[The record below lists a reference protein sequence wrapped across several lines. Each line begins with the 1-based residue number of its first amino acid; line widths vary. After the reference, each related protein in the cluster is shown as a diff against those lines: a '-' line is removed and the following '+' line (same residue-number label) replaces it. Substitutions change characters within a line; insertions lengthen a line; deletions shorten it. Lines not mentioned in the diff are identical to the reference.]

1 MALSISQ
8 LPVELIHAIALS
20 FDTSDRHSVRHIVRL
35 GTTSHRLHSTL
46 REPHIWRVL
55 YKEQYTH
62 ANPDPEITS
71 GAELQQRPEDYFL
84 LFQQRRRLDST
95 LLSAL
100 DHLIDTGERERLCRL
115 VARHRYDIQ
124 DVLEYLF
131 RPIPFG
137 DPSLSRFIARKRW
150 SAHSRMLL
158 GRLSAVDLFTSLKND
173 PNAVSF
179 EDGLMALS
187 QFEGMSV
194 TDVSYHFLELS
205 RFVFRAIHTSTYAY
219 ASCARPS
226 RFYIKLA
233 RRICTSD
240 HSGSPEHVPLP
251 ISRSRYVPQC
261 DARASCQQLQVIEL
275 CIGRFSGL

>member
-1 MALSISQ
+1 MDHSSPAKQIMALSISQ
-8 LPVELIHAIALS
+8 LPVELIHAVALS
-20 FDTSDRHSVRHIVRL
+20 FETSDRRSVRHIVRL

-46 REPHIWRVL
+46 RETHIWRML

-62 ANPDPEITS
+62 ANPDSEITR
-71 GAELQQRPEDYFL
+71 GTERLGQEQRPEDYFL
-84 LFQQRRRLDST
+84 LFNHRRRLDST
-95 LLSAL
+95 LLSTL
-100 DHLIDTGERERLCRL
+100 DHLIDTGEREPLCRL

-137 DPSLSRFIARKRW
+137 DPSLSRFISRKRW

-187 QFEGMSV
+187 QFEGISV
-194 TDVSYHFLELS
+194 KDVSYLFFGFLVRVQNEPSQPTHLLLHMPATRGLFAFIS
-205 RFVFRAIHTSTYAY
+205 NLPGGFVPQITVETRNS
-219 ASCARPS
+219 S
-226 RFYIKLA
+226 L
-233 RRICTSD
+233 
-240 HSGSPEHVPLP
+240 SGSSAACMCRNQTP
-251 ISRSRYVPQC
+251 
-261 DARASCQQLQVIEL
+261 
-275 CIGRFSGL
+275 

>member
-20 FDTSDRHSVRHIVRL
+20 FDTSDRHSARHIVRL
-35 GTTSHRLHSTL
+35 GTTSHRLHSAL

-55 YKEQYTH
+55 YNEQYTH
-62 ANPDPEITS
+62 ANPGSEIT
-71 GAELQQRPEDYFL
+71 GGTEPQQRQRQRPDDYFL

-100 DHLIDTGERERLCRL
+100 DHLIDTGEREPLCRL

-137 DPSLSRFIARKRW
+137 DPSLSRFISRKRW

-187 QFEGMSV
+187 QFEGISV
-194 TDVSYHFLELS
+194 KDVSYSTFYFYLLWWFLV
-205 RFVFRAIHTSTYAY
+205 FVFRATHTSTHAY
-219 ASCARPS
+219 ASYARPS
-226 RFYIKLA
+226 RFYTKLA

-240 HSGSPEHVPLP
+240 HSGSPVLLP
-251 ISRSRYVPQC
+251 RRI
-261 DARASCQQLQVIEL
+261 
-275 CIGRFSGL
+275 